1 MNIINYCQGPAGVSL
16 QDAICRILLQYRQS
30 GTPANMPDII
40 QRLASEF
47 PSLSLGRHTTAT
59 VHRALGTL
67 IKERKVYYAGAG
79 YMLVVPD
86 MRLKEALY
94 WPASCCSSSNWSIK
108 LRRDMSSQT
117 EHPVHSQ
124 PSLACWQPSQEKETE
139 AVETVRRKTWAKPRQ
154 IDTSE
159 IRPESRRSRR
169 TVQRSQ
175 SLRLSREARVK
186 IDKGGSLKL
195 SKEDSDKIQDY
206 LDKRDPAI
214 SDPAPTK
221 KTLTR
226 RDSIIS
232 KFFSRRKSQK
242 EVKCFSAQFPP
253 REKAETED
261 NIYSEPGG
269 SETERPP
276 PPSYQSAPPYRARTS
291 LSQLHL
297 ARTVQLR
304 VVEPPAKRSLKY
316 SSLSSASASSS
327 PSSLSGPSSLDSVT
341 PVRENSVNG
350 SNSPDVE
357 SDRHRH
363 NQNNKTNPQAR
374 YSLGYSN

>member
-1 MNIINYCQGPAGVSL
+1 
-16 QDAICRILLQYRQS
+16 
-30 GTPANMPDII
+30 MPDII

-86 MRLKEALY
+86 MRLKEKLY
-94 WPASCCSSSNWSIK
+94 WPPSCCSSSNWSIK

-117 EHPVHSQ
+117 EHPAHSLPSPDLPTQ
-124 PSLACWQPSQEKETE
+124 PCQLSLACWQPSQDKETE
-139 AVETVRRKTWAKPRQ
+139 VVETVRTGNSHRKTWAKPRQ
-154 IDTSE
+154 IDSSE

-253 REKAETED
+253 RERAETED

-269 SETERPP
+269 SEAERPP
-276 PPSYQSAPPYRARTS
+276 PPSYPSAPPYRARTS